1 MSFSENA
8 GLVKQNLLISSAN
21 KSDISN
27 LNNDITLRFPSK
39 VFFKPPTS
47 IQLVSFDIKLEISTF
62 GNTNNHFLITI
73 TDDNTGQIRDY
84 NVVPHFN
91 PFIPDDL
98 TLAAVIEAALNTEVT
113 EFINPSLTTFP
124 GGGGPNPDIP
134 PVPNVANDSYPGL
147 AFTCVHT
154 AIEIVVDNYKVE
166 QDDST
171 AIFTITATRPV
182 KLQFD
187 VKDSLGPLIGFG
199 NGVYDNTMVIEGT
212 SVQSIEKYNSING
225 LNESIFLL
233 DTIPQPFPNY
243 NDINCKMEL
252 YDSSNARIPNIDH
265 PGTPGS
271 YDTDPGDTTISLGP
285 GGSAAFYDNI
295 WQILEIIETEMN
307 RYTASF
313 TPAAEFRI
321 SYDYSANKV
330 TMANVGGSPPAR
342 WGFSF
347 DFSVIDN
354 ANRLTSGSMHKTL
367 GFNQDT
373 YIGQTTYTSLF
384 PTRTFGNVFADDYI
398 LLCSDLISNN
408 SDRNV
413 IGISNGNA
421 VKSNNILF
429 AIPESLASNFSP
441 AEVDNY
447 TLNIESSTFSIGY
460 KEGIFDASN
469 PAELNFYLRLLSGR
483 HIQST
488 VSWSALISFT
498 Y

>member
-1 MSFSENA
+1 MSFSEDI
-8 GLVKQNLLISSAN
+8 GLVKQNLLITSSN

-47 IQLVSFDIKLEISTF
+47 IQLVSFDIKLESSTF
-62 GNTNNHFLITI
+62 GNTNNHFLITL
-73 TDDNTGQIRDY
+73 TDDVTGQIKDFD
-84 NVVPHFN
+84 VVPHFN

-98 TLAAVIEAALNTEVT
+98 SLAAVVEAALNVEVT
-113 EFINPSLTTFP
+113 EFINPSTTQYP

-134 PVPNVANDSYPGL
+134 PVPNSANDSYPGL
-147 AFTCVHT
+147 TFTCVHT
-154 AIEIVVDNYKVE
+154 SIEIIVDNYKVE

-171 AIFTITATRPV
+171 SIYTITATRPV

-187 VKDSLGPLIGFG
+187 VKDSLGPLLGFG
-199 NGVYDNTMVIEGT
+199 NGVYENVTNIEGT
-212 SVQSIEKYNSING
+212 SVQSIEKYNSINL
-225 LNESIFLL
+225 LNESKLTL
-233 DTIPQPFPNY
+233 TFPNF
-243 NDINCKMEL
+243 NDINCKMTL
-252 YDSSNARIPNIDH
+252 FDSTNTRIDNIDNVA
-265 PGTPGS
+265 
-271 YDTDPGDTTISLGP
+271 DTTISLGTP
-285 GGSAAFYDNI
+285 GTAAFFTNI
-295 WQILEIIETEMN
+295 WDILELLETELN
-307 RYTASF
+307 RYSASY
-313 TPAAEFRI
+313 TPAADFKIR
-321 SYDYSANKV
+321 YDYRTNLI
-330 TMANVGGSPPAR
+330 TMENMGGSPPAR

-347 DFSVIDN
+347 DFAVIDGG
-354 ANRLTSGSMHKTL
+354 ARLTSGSMHKML
-367 GFNQDT
+367 GFNQAT
-373 YIGQTTYTSLF
+373 YLGQTTYTSIF
-384 PTRTFGNVFADDYI
+384 PSRTFRNVFADDYI

-429 AIPESLASNFSP
+429 AIPESLSSNFTP

-460 KEGIFDASN
+460 KEGVFNAGN

>member
-1 MSFSENA
+1 M
-8 GLVKQNLLISSAN
+8 GLIRQNLLISSAN

-27 LNNDITLRFPSK
+27 LNNDITLLFPSK
-39 VFFKPPTS
+39 IFFKPPTS

-62 GNTNNHFLITI
+62 GNTNNHFLITLNP
-73 TDDNTGQIRDY
+73 DDLGNIRNF

-98 TLAAVIEAALNTEVT
+98 TLAAVVEAALNCEVT
-113 EFINPSLTTFP
+113 EFINPSLTTKVP
-124 GGGGPNPDIP
+124 SPNPD
-134 PVPNVANDSYPGL
+134 VDTDLDTYAGL
-147 AFTCVHT
+147 TFTCVHT
-154 AIEIVVDNYKVE
+154 SIEIIVDNYKVE

-171 AIFTITATRPV
+171 SIYTITATRPV

-187 VKDSLGPLIGFG
+187 VKDSIGPILGFG
-199 NGVYDNTMVIEGT
+199 NGVYDNVISVEGT

-225 LNESIFLL
+225 LNESRLLL
-233 DTIPQPFPNY
+233 DTVPQPFPNY

-252 YDSSNARIPNIDH
+252 YDSSNNRIPNIDH

-271 YDTDPGDTTISLGP
+271 YDTDPGDATVSLGP
-285 GGSAAFYDNI
+285 AGTGAFYKNI
-295 WQILEIIETEMN
+295 WEILELIETEMN
-307 RYTASF
+307 RYSASF

-321 SYDYSANKV
+321 SYDYGCNKV
-330 TMANVGGSPPAR
+330 TMTNVGGTSPAR

-347 DFSVIDN
+347 DFSVIDDG
-354 ANRLTSGSMHKTL
+354 NRLSSGSMHKSL
-367 GFNQDT
+367 GFNQET

-384 PTRTFGNVFADDYI
+384 KTRTFGNVFADDYI

-413 IGISNGNA
+413 IGISNGNS

-429 AIPESLASNFSP
+429 AIPETLSSNFSP
-441 AEVDNY
+441 SNIENY

-460 KEGIFDASN
+460 KESIFDASN
-469 PAELNFYLRLLSGR
+469 PAELNFYIRLLSGR
-483 HIQST
+483 HVQST
-488 VSWSALISFT
+488 AQWSALISFT

>member
-1 MSFSENA
+1 MALSENA
-8 GLVKQNLLISSAN
+8 GLVKQNILISSSN

-47 IQLVSFDIKLEISTF
+47 IQLVSFDIKSEVSTF
-62 GNTNNHFLITI
+62 GNTNNHFLITLNP
-73 TDDNTGQIRDY
+73 DDLGNIRDF

-98 TLAAVIEAALNTEVT
+98 TLAAVVEAALNCEVT
-113 EFINPSLTTFP
+113 EFINPSLTEKVP
-124 GGGGPNPDIP
+124 SPNPD
-134 PVPNVANDSYPGL
+134 VLTDSDTYAGL
-147 AFTCVHT
+147 VFTCVHT
-154 AIEIVVDNYKVE
+154 SIEIIVDNYKVE

-171 AIFTITATRPV
+171 SIYTITSTRPV

-187 VKDSLGPLIGFG
+187 VKDSIGPIMGFG
-199 NGVYDNTMVIEGT
+199 NGVYDNITNVEGT
-212 SVQSIEKYNSING
+212 SVQSIEKYNSISG
-225 LNESIFLL
+225 LNDSILLL
-233 DTIPQPFPNY
+233 DTISQPFPNY

-252 YDSSNARIPNIDH
+252 YDSTNTRIPNIDH

-271 YDTDPGDTTISLGP
+271 YGTDPGDTTISLGP
-285 GGSAAFYDNI
+285 AGTGAFYKNI
-295 WQILEIIETEMN
+295 WEILEIVESELN
-307 RYTASF
+307 RYSASF
-313 TPAAEFRI
+313 TPAAEFRL
-321 SYDYSANKV
+321 SYDYSSHRV
-330 TMANVGGSPPAR
+330 TITNVGGTSPAR
-342 WGFSF
+342 FGISF

-354 ANRLTSGSMHKTL
+354 GNRLTSGSMHKTL
-367 GFNQDT
+367 GFNQET
-373 YIGQTTYTSLF
+373 YLGQTTYTSLF

-413 IGISNGNA
+413 IGISNGNS

-441 AEVDNY
+441 TNTDNY

-460 KEGIFDASN
+460 KENVFDASN
-469 PAELNFYLRLLSGR
+469 PAELNFYIRLLSGR
-483 HIQST
+483 HLQAT
-488 VSWSALISFT
+488 ASWSSLISFT